1 MPQFHSGVVR
11 PGAHKVRGVMLGN
24 RQVSVQLVTQQAFG
38 KLACPLVNVR
48 VIGPAVINA
57 IERLIDTQLD
67 FQTIRC
73 FRKRNRL
80 TIVQQ
85 RITGL
90 IPTEGVLP
98 QQVFKARHRQR
109 RVQRMQFGDQSRR
122 SAGKRWIHP
131 RQELAGRVAA
141 GHRVRALMPLQHRQ
155 GLKQQRPFDLGQL
168 GDLFTQRGNLPG
180 FADRR
185 IDVTPQLRTLR
196 QLIDNQR
203 KQLLDAGGTLRHI
216 LFGHVAA
223 GVQPFNV
230 NAVGLNA
237 RSWIGPIRF
246 DPHTLTVEHIEYGI
260 GRPVR

>member
-1 MPQFHSGVVR
+1 MPQFYSIVVG

-24 RQVSVQLVTQQAFG
+24 RQVSVQFVAQQAFG
-38 KLACPLVNVR
+38 KLAGPLVNIR
-48 VIGPAVINA
+48 VIGPGVINA
-57 IERLIDTQLD
+57 IQRLIDTQLD
-67 FQTIRC
+67 FQAVRR

-90 IPTEGVLP
+90 MTTERVLR

-109 RVQRMQFGDQSRR
+109 RIKRMQLGDQGRR
-122 SAGKRWIHP
+122 TAGKRWIHP
-131 RQELAGRVAA
+131 RQELAGRVTA
-141 GHRVRALMPLQHRQ
+141 GHRVRALVPLQHRQ
-155 GLKQQRPFDLGQL
+155 GLKQQRPLGLGQL

-230 NAVGLNA
+230 NAVRLDA

-246 DPHTLTVEHIEYGI
+246 DPHTLAIKHIEYGI

>member
-1 MPQFHSGVVR
+1 MPQFYSIVVG

-24 RQVSVQLVTQQAFG
+24 RQVSVQFVAQQAFG
-38 KLACPLVNVR
+38 KLAGPLVNIR

-57 IERLIDTQLD
+57 IQRLIDTQLD
-67 FQTIRC
+67 FQAIRC

-90 IPTEGVLP
+90 MTTERVLR

-109 RVQRMQFGDQSRR
+109 RIKRMQLGDQGRR
-122 SAGKRWIHP
+122 TAGKRWIHP
-131 RQELAGRVAA
+131 RQELAGRVTA
-141 GHRVRALMPLQHRQ
+141 GHRVRALVPLQHRQ
-155 GLKQQRPFDLGQL
+155 GLKQQRPLGLGQL

-203 KQLLDAGGTLRHI
+203 KELLDAGGTLRHI

-230 NAVGLNA
+230 NAVRLDA

-246 DPHTLTVEHIEYGI
+246 DPHTLAIKHIQDGI